1 MIGDDDGDCSKP
13 PPFVMIRLFIESF
26 KIVDDVADND
36 VVDGNDDVETV
47 AVGDVFVD
55 CIIDD
60 DDDDDD
66 VVDPSPPPPPPPPF
80 ITDVDDGDDDEAV
93 VDDFRFD
100 LVNEFFSCKKQQNGN
115 NN

>member
-36 VVDGNDDVETV
+36 VVDGNDDVETI

-55 CIIDD
+55 CFIDD
-60 DDDDDD
+60 DEDDD
-66 VVDPSPPPPPPPPF
+66 VVDPSPPPPPPF